1 MDGRFAPNIS
11 VGPAIVNAVRPST
24 AKPLNVYLMIVDLS
38 NKHGDRLAIL
48 DAIDLSTR
56 GVLAKRRSRRHGDD
70 RSTLPRARPVQVRI
84 RLRAVDPLAPPA
96 REHATALSSLA
107 QEYKGRRSERADRTV
122 SAPVSP
128 QVLAPPLAT
137 RHSQHSLRNERAI
150 SLERPGGAHDLG

>member
-1 MDGRFAPNIS
+1 MAEHQFGYYLLPS
-11 VGPAIVNAVRPST
+11 LPGPYTDARGAQKRT
-24 AKPLNVYLMIVDLS
+24 LDRADLS

-48 DAIDLSTR
+48 DAIDLFTR

-96 REHATALSSLA
+96 RERATALSSLA
-107 QEYKGRRSERADRTV
+107 QEYKGRRPERADRTCLRACLPKFRQLPHPCD
-122 SAPVSP
+122 APFAA
-128 QVLAPPLAT
+128 LFA
-137 RHSQHSLRNERAI
+137 ERSAI

>member
-56 GVLAKRRSRRHGDD
+56 GFSPSGV
-70 RSTLPRARPVQVRI
+70 PVGMEMIVPPYHEPDLFRFGYAFEQ
-84 RLRAVDPLAPPA
+84 LTHSAPPA

-122 SAPVSP
+122 SAPGSP
-128 QVLAPPLAT
+128 QVLAPPLSRRRAIFAALFAERTRHKFRAT
-137 RHSQHSLRNERAI
+137 RRGS
-150 SLERPGGAHDLG
+150 